1 MTFGPIEII
10 SFFTILMTGFFS
22 IYGLVNTYKDK
33 EGKLTKHGRI
43 AVYGIVLSLTL
54 SVVGFGIKL
63 KKDSDDK
70 SSKLKQIQQDIAR
83 QQLTIDKLDS
93 VITNVDRLNYPLSDL
108 QIISTFII
116 SDTSKEIQ
124 SFHSRFKTII
134 NDIIG
139 QHKKYGVVLNNPN
152 SVYDNWEGSI
162 LKSIFLEKN
171 APDFP
176 NDINLPTSVICLFDK
191 SKKIESLDLQKRP
204 NDFDA
209 VFTAPVYGKESLNV
223 IDKRLTY
230 FPETNNYELKVT
242 YTPQGHFA
250 TGNVISHKDLQK
262 IRVGIS
268 ILLNDDISNWKIGSI
283 VFKNKLGYQ
292 TKIIGDSLIFT
303 QQSWPK
309 LTYVYSGR

>member
-22 IYGLVNTYKDK
+22 IYGLLHPYKDK
-33 EGKLTKHGRI
+33 DGKLTKHGRI

-70 SSKLKQIQQDIAR
+70 SSKLKQIQQDLAR

-116 SDTSKEIQ
+116 PDTSKEIE

-134 NDIIG
+134 NDIKG
-139 QHKKYGVVLNNPN
+139 QRKKYGVALNTPN
-152 SVYDNWEGSI
+152 SVYDIWDGDI
-162 LKSIFLEKN
+162 LRSVFIEKN
-171 APDFP
+171 APIFP
-176 NDINLPTSVICLFDK
+176 SDINLPTSVICFFDK
-191 SKKIESLDLQKRP
+191 SKKIDSLDLQKKP

-209 VFTAPVYGKESLNV
+209 VFTAPVYGKESSNI

-250 TGNVISHKDLQK
+250 TGNVISHKDIQK
-262 IRVGIS
+262 VRVGIS
-268 ILLNDDISNWKIGSI
+268 ILLNDDIKDWKIGSI
-283 VFKNKLGYQ
+283 IFRNKLGYQ
-292 TKIIGDSLIFT
+292 TKISSDSLIFT

-309 LTYVYSGR
+309 LTYAY

>member
-22 IYGLVNTYKDK
+22 IYGLLNTYKDK

-54 SVVGFGIKL
+54 SIVGFGIKL

-70 SSKLKQIQQDIAR
+70 TSKLKQIQQDIAR

-108 QIISTFII
+108 QVTSTFLI
-116 SDTSKEIQ
+116 SDTSKEIET
-124 SFHSRFKTII
+124 FHSRFKTII
-134 NDIIG
+134 SDIKG
-139 QHKKYGVVLNNPN
+139 QRKKYGVSLNTPK
-152 SVYDNWEGSI
+152 SVYDIWEGDI
-162 LKSIFLEKN
+162 LKSIFIEKN
-171 APDFP
+171 APIFP
-176 NDINLPTSVICLFDK
+176 IDINLPMNVICFFDK
-191 SKKIESLDLQKRP
+191 SKKIDSLDLQRKP

-209 VFTAPVYGKESLNV
+209 VFTAPVFGKESSNI

-230 FPETNNYELKVT
+230 YPETNNYELKVT
-242 YTPQGHFA
+242 YIPQGHFA
-250 TGNVISHKDLQK
+250 TGNVISHKDIQK
-262 IRVGIS
+262 IRVGVS
-268 ILLNDDISNWKIGSI
+268 ILLNDDIRNWKIGSI
-283 VFKNKLGYQ
+283 VFRNKLGYQ

-303 QQSWPK
+303 EQTWPK
-309 LTYVYSGR
+309 ITYAD